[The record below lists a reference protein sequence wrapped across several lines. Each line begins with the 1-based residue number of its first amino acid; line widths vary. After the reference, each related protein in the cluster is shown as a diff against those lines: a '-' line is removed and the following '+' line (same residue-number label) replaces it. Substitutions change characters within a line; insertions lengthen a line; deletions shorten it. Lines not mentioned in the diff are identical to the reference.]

1 MRRVITVTVVVL
13 LALTACGD
21 MNAPEEM
28 QANAVS
34 YGLPMDGAE
43 TVSGGDA
50 FKLNLTEK
58 CEGQLFNT

>member
-1 MRRVITVTVVVL
+1 
-13 LALTACGD
+13 